1 MHIGSNPIGVIPIHK
16 YRKDVKVYL
25 IVNMKDNSIF
35 TGITPTGRYK
45 LESFNSS
52 LEKTIVACPIFLFEK
67 EASSTLV
74 EIAHHFI
81 GADMKVLSIS
91 EFEKMMTNPVRKDN
105 DE

>member
-1 MHIGSNPIGVIPIHK
+1 MYIGSNPIGVIPIHK

-45 LESFNSS
+45 LESFNPFF
-52 LEKTIVACPIFLFEK
+52 EKTIVTCPIYFLEE
-67 EASSTLV
+67 EASNTLS

-81 GADMKVLSIS
+81 GADMKVLSVS
-91 EFEKMMTNPVRKDN
+91 EFEKMMTTSIRKDN